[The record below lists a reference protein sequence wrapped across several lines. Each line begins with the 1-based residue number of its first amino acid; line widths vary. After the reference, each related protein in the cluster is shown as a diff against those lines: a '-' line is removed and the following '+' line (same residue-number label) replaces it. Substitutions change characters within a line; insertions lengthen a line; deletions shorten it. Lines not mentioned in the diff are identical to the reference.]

1 MKRIQLLALSCFTTF
16 ALSASAADVLRGAA
30 AVLDEVAAK
39 TGAQAQAAAKPP
51 SATATFR
58 ADLSNFTA
66 RVTTLAPAAAAQ
78 EWLALADR
86 HAKLP
91 SRVGFDANEEQVPP
105 PQFTELIAALPPPVA
120 WDELIKAIAARP
132 APTALKDAREI
143 GLRLIGSALAGDRAA
158 MTAQVTAFD
167 DLLLK
172 AKREEAMSLVHVSRS
187 LNEAL
192 VAFTDDRKG
201 ILAGVERQ
209 LAAAERERSYGGAS
223 IYLPDLVGIVG
234 EATATPLLE
243 RALKS
248 KARDLTVQG
257 KATSALARKLAL
269 KLIDDLKVP
278 RWDLVNSLDAV
289 ELYEAFDKK
298 FSQAK
303 PATAVNPAEAVAEL
317 GDDNFGSDYQK
328 QKARTYYLMG
338 LIVRGRSADA
348 AKFARSLKDQDATH
362 EFQIASGEAAL
373 AKAGFMKELDDFLH
387 ELLSQDPELPFWE
400 SYVSAA
406 ASAGTTPRMLTLAR
420 AAAAKPELT
429 GTKKGNLRENLY
441 RALLAADQVEEGVKE
456 LRALLATAPK
466 AGEQNRLAGRNRMTS
481 QPIDFP
487 SHSLALARLG
497 QLLERPEWMEEGLA
511 GAMPKADAAGDGDDY
526 GSLYRLSGLIEV
538 LTRAGRLGDAEKLIA
553 EQLVLS
559 VKRASAQRGY
569 GGMGRSPGTDPLKLL
584 ANFYHHAGR
593 HADVLLLLEKS
604 PHWGAKDLVQFISTD
619 NSGMDFDIGDIRS
632 GRFSKGSKGSPLGQ
646 AAAAAL
652 LNAGRKDE
660 ARAIVDAMLDLSG
673 GNDRAYELLI
683 QLSGQDS
690 VAKLDALFARDQ
702 FEERPLVWKALLLH
716 QAAKHEEAEKIA
728 RQAIA
733 IDPSDGE
740 QGKNDRM
747 RVYSVLADIRAAR
760 GDLKEAEFL
769 RGAVRAIR
777 LSERADD
784 FYAAGLL
791 SRAVKMYQDSLTH
804 FTDAYCIQSRL
815 AVHLTE
821 FGQHELAA
829 KHYEKAFELMPDSF
843 GRVESHCF
851 GCEGTFGAPQAQT
864 VAERVFTSLVAKNP
878 NKPQVHY
885 LFGYL
890 RQQQGR
896 SQDSIPH
903 YRQALKLDPDYLN
916 AWEHLEQVSQE
927 HQLPVAERDTIAFN
941 ILRLDPLGRHATAS
955 LNTVGDLRKLWS
967 AVEAAAKFQ
976 VKPPVALLA
985 LPASREEVEKAERE
999 AKKQHAPYGRDYG
1012 QHGFSRNR
1020 PQTPGAV
1027 LAQHGLFAGISELAG
1042 AASLFGAG
1050 E

>member
-1 MKRIQLLALSCFTTF
+1 MKWIQRLAFACFTTF
-16 ALSASAADVLRGAA
+16 TLSAPAADALRGAA
-30 AVLDEVAAK
+30 AILDEVAGK
-39 TGAQAQAAAKPP
+39 TGAQAQPAAKPP
-51 SATATFR
+51 SEAATFR

-66 RVTTLAPAAAAQ
+66 RVSTLAPAAAAR

-86 HAKLP
+86 HAKLSP
-91 SRVGFDANEEQVPP
+91 RVRFGADEEQVPP
-105 PQFTELIAALPPPVA
+105 PQFTELIAALPPPAA
-120 WDELIKAIAARP
+120 WDDLIKAIAARP
-132 APTALKDAREI
+132 APSGLKDAREI
-143 GLRLIGSALAGDRAA
+143 SLRMIGSALAGDRAA
-158 MTAQVTAFD
+158 LAAQVTAFD

-172 AKREEAMSLVHVSRS
+172 AKREEAMSLVHVSRA
-187 LNEAL
+187 LNEAM
-192 VAFTDDRKG
+192 VALTDDPKG

-209 LAAAERERSYGGAS
+209 LAAAERERGYGGAS

-234 EATATPLLE
+234 EAVATPLLE

-248 KARDLTVQG
+248 KARDFSVRG
-257 KATSALARKLAL
+257 KATEALARKLAL
-269 KLIDDLKVP
+269 KLIDDIKAP
-278 RWDLVNSLDAV
+278 RWELVNSLDAV

-298 FSQAK
+298 FSQAR
-303 PATAVNPAEAVAEL
+303 PAAAANPAEAVAEL
-317 GDDNFGSDYQK
+317 EGEGLGDNYRK
-328 QKARTYYLMG
+328 QTAQTYYLMG
-338 LIVRGRSADA
+338 LIVRGRAADA
-348 AKFARSLKDQDATH
+348 AKFARGLKEQDATH

-373 AKAGFMKELDDFLH
+373 AKAGFMTALDDFLH

-400 SYVSAA
+400 SYVTTA
-406 ASAGTTPRMLTLAR
+406 ASAGTTARMLTLAR
-420 AAAAKPELT
+420 AAAARPGLA
-429 GTKKGNLRENLY
+429 GGKKGNIRENLY

-466 AGEQNRLAGRNRMTS
+466 AGEQNRRAVRGGMMTR
-481 QPIDFP
+481 QIDFQ
-487 SHSLALARLG
+487 SHALTLARLG
-497 QLLERPEWMEEGLA
+497 QLLERPEWINEGLA
-511 GAMPKADAAGDGDDY
+511 SAMPKADDAGDGDDY
-526 GSLYRLSGLIEV
+526 GDVYRLRGLVEV
-538 LTRAGRLGDAEKLIA
+538 LARMGRLGDAEELLA
-553 EQLVLS
+553 DQLARS
-559 VKRASAQRGY
+559 VKLSASQRGY
-569 GGMGRSPGTDPLKLL
+569 GGMGRSPAADPLKSL
-584 ANFYHHAGR
+584 AGMYHRAGR

-604 PHWGAKDLVQFISTD
+604 PHWGAKDLAQFISTD
-619 NSGMDFDIGDIRS
+619 TGGMDFDIEDFS
-632 GRFSKGSKGSPLGQ
+632 AGRFSKGGKGNPLGQ

-652 LNAGRKDE
+652 ANAGRNAE

-683 QLSGQDS
+683 QLSGQGV
-690 VAKLDALFARDQ
+690 VARLDALFARDQ
-702 FEERPLVWKALLLH
+702 FEERPLIWKALLLH
-716 QAAKHEEAEKIA
+716 QAGKHEEAEKIA
-728 RQAIA
+728 KQAIA

-760 GDLKEAEFL
+760 GDQKEAEFL

-821 FGQHELAA
+821 LGQHELAA

-896 SQDSIPH
+896 GQDSIPH

-941 ILRLDPLGRHATAS
+941 ILRLDPLSRHASAS

-967 AVEAAAKFQ
+967 VVEAAAKFQ
-976 VKPPVALLA
+976 VKPPAALLA
-985 LPASREEVEKAERE
+985 LPASREEIEKQERE
-999 AKKQHAPYGRDYG
+999 AKNQRNPYGRHYDDFGYG
-1012 QHGFSRNR
+1012 RGR
-1020 PQTPGAV
+1020 PETPGAV
-1027 LAQHGLFAGISELAG
+1027 LAQHRLLGGIAQLADTAWQFASE
-1042 AASLFGAG
+1042 